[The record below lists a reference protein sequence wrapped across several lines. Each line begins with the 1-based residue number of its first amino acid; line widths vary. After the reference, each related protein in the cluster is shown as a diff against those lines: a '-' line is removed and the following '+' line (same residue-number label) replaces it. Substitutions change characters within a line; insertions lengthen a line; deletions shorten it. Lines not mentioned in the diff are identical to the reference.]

1 MNKQWLIALALV
13 LCGGVAVM
21 GISSRG
27 WQSASNAKQAD
38 AAYRDGAYQAKID
51 VERARKPHF
60 SSGRWNSDQDRASFI
75 AGYEQTYREMAE
87 TRSPKLV
94 EPTAAEFTGFRDGV
108 ADGSRD
114 RRAAQPFQVSRTDN
128 YRKADQAADYRD
140 AYANGYQEG
149 YYASQ
154 QESADLRTI
163 SRKWVPF

>member
-1 MNKQWLIALALV
+1 MNKQWLISLALV

-27 WQSASNAKQAD
+27 WQSASNAKHAD
-38 AAYRDGAYQAKID
+38 AAYRDGAYQAKTD

-60 SSGRWNSDQDRASFI
+60 SCGRWNSDQDRASFI

-114 RRAAQPFQVSRTDN
+114 RRAAQPFQVKRTDN